1 MPLRA
6 VEPVT
11 PAEQKA
17 AAAQDAVSK
26 TAAPGVVGQLVV
38 TVGKSLIID
47 SPLAIKRLAFANGT
61 MVDAQAIGPK
71 EILLNGKSP
80 GETSLTIWQED
91 GTRLIYD
98 MTVRIS
104 PQRLNAVREQ
114 IARDYPDAD
123 VNVTFDNDFA
133 FVRGTVKDVTA
144 ADRIMAIVGTMSKTV
159 NLLKVEV
166 PPVEPQILLKVRF
179 ASVDRSAS
187 MNLGFN
193 FASGAFNQTTGIGPS
208 APVASSTG
216 LAGLASAA
224 SGGFNI
230 LALRPDINFGAQ
242 ITAMESKNLLE
253 TLAEPTL
260 LTFSGT
266 RASFTAGGE
275 FPYISPQPSGN
286 GVTFTLEFKPYGII
300 LNFLPRVTPQGT
312 IHMQLSPEV
321 SALDFAHS
329 VSIDGVTE
337 PGLTTRKVTTEVDL
351 ESGQTL
357 IIAGLLDRE
366 ITNTL
371 SKIPGLGDIPILG
384 RLFQSKSILKN
395 NSELLIIITPEIV
408 RPIPGNQP
416 VPELKWTVPFMT
428 SNSQVPMRQPG
439 LDSTGPVPVHPPSQ
453 TMPLEQ
459 LLQQQRLIQAAPIQT
474 PLTIAPPAAPAGP
487 AIPPAGGGAAPAAA
501 AGSGGGAGN
510 GQ

>member
-1 MPLRA
+1 
-6 VEPVT
+6 
-11 PAEQKA
+11 
-17 AAAQDAVSK
+17 
-26 TAAPGVVGQLVV
+26 
-38 TVGKSLIID
+38 
-47 SPLAIKRLAFANGT
+47 
-61 MVDAQAIGPK
+61 
-71 EILLNGKSP
+71 
-80 GETSLTIWQED
+80 
-91 GTRLIYD
+91 
-98 MTVRIS
+98 
-104 PQRLNAVREQ
+104 
-114 IARDYPDAD
+114 
-123 VNVTFDNDFA
+123 
-133 FVRGTVKDVTA
+133 
-144 ADRIMAIVGTMSKTV
+144 
-159 NLLKVEV
+159 
-166 PPVEPQILLKVRF
+166 
-179 ASVDRSAS
+179 
-187 MNLGFN
+187 
-193 FASGAFNQTTGIGPS
+193 
-208 APVASSTG
+208 
-216 LAGLASAA
+216 
-224 SGGFNI
+224 
-230 LALRPDINFGAQ
+230 
-242 ITAMESKNLLE
+242 
-253 TLAEPTL
+253 
-260 LTFSGT
+260 
-266 RASFTAGGE
+266 
-275 FPYISPQPSGN
+275 
-286 GVTFTLEFKPYGII
+286 
-300 LNFLPRVTPQGT
+300 
-312 IHMQLSPEV
+312 MQLSPEV